1 MLNNPLIKLK
11 LIYFIYFFSSIFFVN
26 NLHGQCAGSNN
37 SITIC
42 DKELDTANQ
51 TFNLFNQLNGT
62 PESGGVWKSDNP
74 QNQTALDTATGIVNL
89 WKINRSGL
97 HSFTYTNQTC
107 NESAIIT
114 INLGGYPGEDNIN
127 GGANAC
133 STNSSVDLYTF
144 LDNNLTNLNADI
156 NGEWEETSTT
166 PKGFLSGQ
174 FFNAQAAEEGTYSFT
189 YTVDDV
195 GSCSSKFATITIEV
209 HRAPESGTAENL
221 TICKTEDFSL
231 YTNFNLFDLLTE
243 EDTDGIWFDID
254 GTNQLSGSFDSTIN
268 IQEIY
273 NTYGSG
279 NYKFDY
285 TVYQTHGVCIEKTST
300 VTISIPEIKGQFQV
314 NNQCKKDSLLIDI
327 LYTNT
332 NNDEISYDLEYEI
345 TNSFTNDLVYTG
357 VISNVTND
365 PNNPLYIKTSIE
377 LPPNTITNAGN
388 YKIKASKISNVN
400 GVICNS
406 LEILENQFIIYDT
419 EISIPKLCFDGINA
433 NITIGNLVDNN
444 GELSNN
450 TYSINY
456 IIEDLVNGSSKSI
469 KNQEI
474 TFINGTG
481 LLPIDISS
489 FPENAIDYNL
499 KIDTPTN
506 SAFQYIDFNFSA
518 ALIPEDIQLDIV
530 IDNKCNTTEI
540 KAVIDAP
547 IITTGKYTIKYIITE
562 ENNST
567 VITENTTILTGGIEN
582 YNVDISKL
590 ETGNYKVILKSTQDD
605 TSPCR
610 AQFEFEKIAFFSING
625 NPDAPTLDA
634 NQTFCYNSKLSTNE
648 PKISDIIVNSGENL
662 TWYENNTSTTPL
674 DAATLLVDG
683 EDYFVTSSDSD
694 NGCISLERSS
704 VVVKINK
711 PSIITSNNTNPSFCT
726 IDKATIENLEA
737 TANKGNVIWYDSLT
751 NGNLLDET
759 TNLEN
764 GKNYFAV
771 ESIDGCEFTT
781 RIQFTVTLLSS
792 TKPEYTGSKLL
803 CSLDNLSL
811 YDLEKDIVSDNNS
824 NLIWYDSLQGGFEIN
839 NSDKLQENI
848 NYYVASINSSSN
860 CESERLLI
868 SVDLSICNP
877 EKYGFYIPDGFS
889 PNGDSVNDLYY
900 IPNIELFYPD
910 YSLEI
915 FNRYG
920 LSIFTG
926 NKSTPS
932 WDGKNN
938 KSGNVATSGVY
949 FYILN
954 YNKDNLKPVQ
964 GRLYLSK

>member
-1 MLNNPLIKLK
+1 MRHIPLKK
-11 LIYFIYFFSSIFFVN
+11 KIYFICFFSCFFLVN
-26 NLHGQCAGSNN
+26 NTYSQCAGSNN

-42 DKELDTANQ
+42 DKEANVNYQ
-51 TFNLFNQLNGT
+51 TFNLFSKLSGNPQT
-62 PESGGVWKSDNP
+62 GGVWKSDNP
-74 QNQTALDTATGIVNL
+74 LNQKALDTASGILNL
-89 WKINRSGL
+89 WKINRFGT
-97 HSFTYTNQTC
+97 HSFTYTNLNC
-107 NESAIIT
+107 NESATVT

-133 STNSSVDLYTF
+133 SNNTKVDLYTF
-144 LDNNLTNLNADI
+144 LDNNITDLNADI
-156 NGEWEETSTT
+156 NGEWKEASTT
-166 PKGFLSGQ
+166 PKGFLDGQ
-174 FFNAQAAEEGTYSFT
+174 FFNALEAEAGTYSFT

-195 GSCSSKFATITIEV
+195 DTCSSRFATILLEV
-209 HRAPESGTAENL
+209 HRAPESGTAENI

-231 YTNFNLFDLLTE
+231 YTNIDLFDQLTE

-254 GTNQLSGSFDSTIN
+254 GTNQLSDAFDSTIN

-285 TVYQTHGVCIEKTST
+285 TVYQTHGVCKEKTST

-345 TNSFTNDLVYTG
+345 TNSITNNLVYTG
-357 VISNVTND
+357 AISNVTND

-377 LPPNTITNAGN
+377 LPPNTISNAGK
-388 YKIKASKISNVN
+388 YTIKASKISNVN

-419 EISIPKLCFDGINA
+419 QISIPKLCFDGINA
-433 NITIGNLVDNN
+433 NITIDNLIDNN

-456 IIEDLVNGSSKSI
+456 IIEDLVNNSSKPI

-474 TFINGTG
+474 TFTNGTG
-481 LLPIDISS
+481 ILPVDISS

-499 KIDTPTN
+499 KIDSPTN
-506 SAFQYIDFNFSA
+506 SAFQCIDFNFSA
-518 ALIPEDIQLDIV
+518 ALIPEDIQLDIQ
-530 IDNKCNTTEI
+530 IDNKCNTTDI

-547 IITTGKYTIKYIITE
+547 IITTGKYTIEYIVSE

-567 VITENTTILTGGIEN
+567 ALTEKTTIISGGIVD

-590 ETGNYKVILKSTQDD
+590 ETGNYKVILKSVQDD
-605 TSPCR
+605 TSRCR
-610 AQFEFEKIAFFSING
+610 AQFEFEKTAFFSING

-634 NQTFCYNSKLSTNE
+634 NQTFCFNSDPSTNE

-662 TWYENNTSTTPL
+662 TWYENNTSTIPL
-674 DAATLLVDG
+674 DVATLLIDG
-683 EDYFVTSSDSD
+683 EDYFVTSSDSK

-711 PSIITSNNTNPSFCT
+711 PSIITSNNINPTFCT
-726 IDKATIENLEA
+726 IDKATIENLDA
-737 TANKGNVIWYDSLT
+737 IANKGDVIWYDSLT

-759 TNLEN
+759 TSLED
-764 GKNYFAV
+764 GKTYFAV

-781 RIQFTVTLLSS
+781 RLPFTVTILSS
-792 TKPEYTGSKLL
+792 PKPEYTGTKLL

-811 YDLEKDIVSDNNS
+811 FDLEKDIVSDSNS

-848 NYYVASINSSSN
+848 NYYVASINSTSN
-860 CESERLLI
+860 CEGERLLI
-868 SVDLSICNP
+868 SVDLSKCNP

-926 NKSTPS
+926 NKSAPS

-954 YNKDNLKPVQ
+954 YNKDNLKPIQ